1 MLLTMRMAL
10 LRLLFLMLLL
20 FVLLINYNNLCKY
33 YQYLFT
39 LLSLSLSL
47 SHTHSLMVAP
57 LTLSVCHSHLITNVM
72 FIQRVNWCKL
82 VECCQLF
89 AFVVGFCYLLF
100 KCDMSEIL
108 RPSVL
113 CFVCFINISLQK
125 LHST

>member
-39 LLSLSLSL
+39 LLSLSHSL
-47 SHTHSLMVAP
+47 SHSLMLAP

>member
-47 SHTHSLMVAP
+47 SHSLMLAP
-57 LTLSVCHSHLITNVM
+57 LTLSMCHSHLITNVM